1 MAKHSR
7 NIFNDKRFFYI
18 ALAVCMLALGSASAS
33 MLKSYRTVQMQEDT
47 SSSDYSGNGAQRT
60 GEAVENLPYS
70 EADEQGIAAGKSDG
84 SAENGSQNG
93 AQNGSGGQSASD
105 GENGRSNG
113 QSADGNQPADSKQ
126 SSQTSQNGQTN
137 ENGQIGGTRYF
148 ILPVGGKILKDY
160 DDRNLQYS
168 ETYKDWRLHLALDI
182 AANKGTAVFSAAK
195 GTVEDIY
202 EDSLLGTVVKI
213 NHGSGLMAY
222 YCGLNSSPSV
232 KKGEQIDGGYQIG
245 AIAEIPCESVE
256 ENHLH
261 LIMEQDGSPV
271 SPLKVMEMKD

>member
-70 EADEQGIAAGKSDG
+70 EADEQGTSAGKSDEA
-84 SAENGSQNG
+84 AENGSQNG

-105 GENGRSNG
+105 GENGRSNR
-113 QSADGNQPADSKQ
+113 QSADGNQAADSKQ
-126 SSQTSQNGQTN
+126 SGQTSQNGQTN
-137 ENGQIGGTRYF
+137 ENGQIGETRYF

-261 LIMEQDGSPV
+261 LIMEQDGKPV

>member
-1 MAKHSR
+1 MAKHSK

-33 MLKSYRTVQMQEDT
+33 MLKSYRTVQMQEGT
-47 SSSDYSGNGAQRT
+47 STPDYSEIDTQRT
-60 GEAVENLPYS
+60 GDVVENLPYS
-70 EADEQGIAAGKSDG
+70 EPDGQENGSDKSEKSDG
-84 SAENGSQNG
+84 A
-93 AQNGSGGQSASD
+93 AQNGSANGSDGSENRQSKDTGQTAD
-105 GENGRSNG
+105 RNEGENGLQNRQTDEMG
-113 QSADGNQPADSKQ
+113 QAG
-126 SSQTSQNGQTN
+126 
-137 ENGQIGGTRYF
+137 ETRYF
-148 ILPVGGKILKDY
+148 ILPVGGKILKDF

-245 AIAEIPCESVE
+245 AIAEIPCESVV

-261 LIMEQDGSPV
+261 LIMEQDGKPV

>member
-33 MLKSYRTVQMQEDT
+33 MLKSYRAVQMQEDT

-70 EADEQGIAAGKSDG
+70 EADEQGAAAGKSDG

-105 GENGRSNG
+105 GENGRSNE

-195 GTVEDIY
+195 GTVED
-202 EDSLLGTVVKI
+202 SLLGTVVKI
-213 NHGSGLMAY
+213 NRGSGLTAY

-261 LIMEQDGSPV
+261 LIMEQDGKPV

>member
-1 MAKHSR
+1 
-7 NIFNDKRFFYI
+7 
-18 ALAVCMLALGSASAS
+18 
-33 MLKSYRTVQMQEDT
+33 MLKGQERRWKICPIPRLTNRGPLRENQMDQQKTALKTVRKT
-47 SSSDYSGNGAQRT
+47 
-60 GEAVENLPYS
+60 
-70 EADEQGIAAGKSDG
+70 AAEVSLQAMGKT
-84 SAENGSQNG
+84 A
-93 AQNGSGGQSASD
+93 GQT
-105 GENGRSNG
+105 G

-213 NHGSGLMAY
+213 NHGSGLTAY

>member
-33 MLKSYRTVQMQEDT
+33 MLKSYRTVQMQEN
-47 SSSDYSGNGAQRT
+47 SSSVDYSEIDTKKT
-60 GEAVENLPYS
+60 GDVVENLPYS
-70 EADEQGIAAGKSDG
+70 EPDGQENETDRSSDET
-84 SAENGSQNG
+84 
-93 AQNGSGGQSASD
+93 AQNGSANDSGKSANGQT
-105 GENGRSNG
+105 NG
-113 QSADGNQPADSKQ
+113 QSADKNKSENENK
-126 SSQTSQNGQTN
+126 NGQTA
-137 ENGQIGGTRYF
+137 ENGQGSETRYF

-213 NHGSGLMAY
+213 NHGSGLVAY

>member
-70 EADEQGIAAGKSDG
+70 EALTNRGPLRENQMDQQKTALKTVRKTAAEVSLQAMGKT
-84 SAENGSQNG
+84 A
-93 AQNGSGGQSASD
+93 GQT
-105 GENGRSNG
+105 G

-182 AANKGTAVFSAAK
+182 AANKGTAVFSACK
-195 GTVEDIY
+195 GY
-202 EDSLLGTVVKI
+202 G
-213 NHGSGLMAY
+213 
-222 YCGLNSSPSV
+222 
-232 KKGEQIDGGYQIG
+232 
-245 AIAEIPCESVE
+245 
-256 ENHLH
+256 
-261 LIMEQDGSPV
+261 
-271 SPLKVMEMKD
+271 